1 MTPLLT
7 KDRYLNPI
15 WPVRGFAAVSA
26 ILIALAQFLFKT
38 GNVHDLCLGGALGLL
53 IGLCVFSS
61 GIKAVVLKNTPQPS
75 DAEPYSI
82 R

>member
-7 KDRYLNPI
+7 EDRYLNPI
-15 WPVRGFAAVSA
+15 WLVRGFSGLSA
-26 ILIALAQFLFKT
+26 ILVALAEFLVKT
-38 GNVHDLCLGGALGLL
+38 GPFHDVCLGGALGLL

-61 GIKAVVLKNTPQPS
+61 GIKAVVLKNSPQPS
-75 DAEPYSI
+75 DVHPYSI